1 MAAPVFR
8 RIFSLSNSIPK
19 KFEVSVRTK
28 SFYKHNLNGMDSAKL
43 ADVKLNPASLY
54 TALDAIDVNYF
65 CGVPDSLLKDFCA
78 FVTDNAPQENHVI
91 TANEGNA
98 VGLAAGYHLAT
109 GKSAMVY
116 LQNSGLG
123 NMVNPLMSLAA
134 PKVYSI
140 PMLLLVGWR
149 GEPGV
154 KDEPQ
159 HVTQGLITN
168 DMLESM
174 RIPYEELPSDETQ
187 LMDILERSRKHM
199 QDKKSPFCLLVRSK
213 TFTPYK
219 LTQNKIKLPLTRE
232 YALQRVV
239 DLLSESDII
248 VSTTGMLSRELFE
261 YRVNTGKGH
270 EREFL
275 TVGSMGH
282 ASSIALG
289 IALQKPER
297 QIVCLDG
304 DGAALMH
311 LGSMATVG
319 QSNSTNFKHILF
331 NNGAHDSVGG
341 QPTEARNFDSFSF
354 SKIAI
359 GSGYKKTYVAT
370 TEEELKHGMKELM
383 MADGPV
389 LLEIRTST
397 GSRSNLGRPT
407 RTTIEN
413 KEDFMD
419 FISQY

>member
-1 MAAPVFR
+1 MPDPKFSDPKLQPAA
-8 RIFSLSNSIPK
+8 
-19 KFEVSVRTK
+19 
-28 SFYKHNLNGMDSAKL
+28 FYEALNDIGVD
-43 ADVKLNPASLY
+43 
-54 TALDAIDVNYF
+54 YF

-78 FVTDNAPQENHVI
+78 YVTANAAKENHVI

-159 HVTQGLITN
+159 HITQGLITQN
-168 DMLESM
+168 MLESM
-174 RIPYEELPSDETQ
+174 RIPYEELPADESQ
-187 LMDILERSRKHM
+187 LNEVLEKSKRHLTE
-199 QDKKSPFCLLVRSK
+199 KKSPFCLLVRSK
-213 TFTPYK
+213 TFSPYK
-219 LTQNKIKLPLTRE
+219 LKQDRIKLPMTRE
-232 YALQRVV
+232 FALQRVV
-239 DLLSESDII
+239 DLLGENDVI

-261 YRVNTGKGH
+261 YRAKNDGGH
-270 EREFL
+270 EKEFL

-289 IALQKPER
+289 ISLQKPDR
-297 QIVCLDG
+297 PVVCLDG

-311 LGSMATVG
+311 LGAMASVG
-319 QSNSTNFKHILF
+319 QSSCSNFKHILF

-341 QPTEARNFDSFSF
+341 QPTEARNFDGFSF
-354 SKIAI
+354 PKIALA
-359 GSGYKKTYVAT
+359 SGYKKALVAST
-370 TEEELKHGMKELM
+370 LEELLISMEEINNSE
-383 MADGPV
+383 GPIF
-389 LLEIRTST
+389 LEVRTSI

-407 RTTIEN
+407 RTTHQN
-413 KEDFMD
+413 KSDFME
-419 FISQY
+419 FISKS